1 MRAEKKIIY
10 IDSDKRYRNKAR
22 ITFARGSYQCL
33 LCSTGKEGL
42 KQIASESPDLV
53 IIDYLLNDI
62 SCEEVY
68 TRFLTE
74 PRFKPMRAIPFVA
87 LTNNGKVD
95 KSKLYNLGFSA
106 CFGKPFRAWE
116 LKDFVQDVIMTHRLK
131 MEEVHFWETIREAK
145 DFLERVVE
153 CSADSIVTT
162 DAKGVIT
169 YCNAASEELLDYPF
183 DELIGKRV
191 SHFLKEKT
199 TEMMKIAQI
208 LKSHDKVQNYKT
220 TIVMKDGGHVN
231 IDLSISKMRNGDGK
245 TIGALGICKKIPEH
259 KTMDNRSTESEKLS
273 AIFETA
279 VAVNH
284 AINNPLVPILG
295 NAQFLLQDE
304 KVVDEDVRRRL
315 KVIENNARRIHE
327 VTQKLAMIKQPVTKE
342 YLTGTRMLD
351 IEASVES
358 H

>member
-183 DELIGKRV
+183 DELIGIRV
-191 SHFLKEKT
+191 MIRF
-199 TEMMKIAQI
+199 
-208 LKSHDKVQNYKT
+208 
-220 TIVMKDGGHVN
+220 
-231 IDLSISKMRNGDGK
+231 
-245 TIGALGICKKIPEH
+245 
-259 KTMDNRSTESEKLS
+259 
-273 AIFETA
+273 
-279 VAVNH
+279 
-284 AINNPLVPILG
+284 
-295 NAQFLLQDE
+295 
-304 KVVDEDVRRRL
+304 
-315 KVIENNARRIHE
+315 RI
-327 VTQKLAMIKQPVTKE
+327 IKQP
-342 YLTGTRMLD
+342 L
-351 IEASVES
+351 S
-358 H
+358 